1 MPLDALTSAEI
12 SLPATPDASQVRERI
27 AVLSRHVDLVGLTD
41 NHAGKPR
48 MSPLAAVALAREQ
61 GVATV
66 VHVSCRD
73 RNRLALRSQVIGAAA
88 LGSEGILCL
97 YGDPVPDVPRVRD
110 YTTTKLLAEAKEWA
124 APAEL
129 ALGCVADPFGPDSEA
144 ELALLGRKVA
154 AGADFVQTQMVFDPA
169 GLAAFLDQAAE
180 GGKLGDCRV
189 HASVPVIRTAR
200 MVDILNQTLP
210 CQIPEKPAAQI
221 AAGGGI
227 DLAVETAMSL
237 AALDRVHALHV
248 MSWGSEEQ
256 AGQVAAAFRTARGAP
271 AERRPRLSAPQRGMA
286 VALNSLRSGQSSTMV
301 RTRSRVERAASGE
314 AGRSIRRTNTARW
327 VGDEGGHAE
336 HPGGVDGPGVVVGQG
351 GRGAAGGDQLL
362 DLAGVDA
369 GRGHGRGQD
378 LGVVQV
384 EALVVAGR
392 EQGQVDGREP
402 LGQLVTDG
410 QAPLEGPDPGAR
422 ARRRAAR
429 PAPRPPRDGPG
440 RGRRPGSRPRTG
452 APVSSARTTT
462 SAAFL
467 ANGQR

>member
-12 SLPATPDASQVRERI
+12 SLPATPDATQVRERI

-97 YGDPVPDVPRVRD
+97 YGDPVPGVPRVRD
-110 YTTTKLLAEAKEWA
+110 YTTTRLLAEARDWA
-124 APAEL
+124 APNDL

-169 GLAAFLDQAAE
+169 GLARFLEQAAE

-200 MVDILNQTLP
+200 MVDVLNRTLP
-210 CQIPEKPAAQI
+210 CKIPERAAAQI

-227 DLAVETAMSL
+227 DLAVETAMIL
-237 AALDRVHALHV
+237 AGLDRVHALHV

-256 AGQVAAAFRTARGAP
+256 AGRVAAAFRAARGAP
-271 AERRPRLSAPQRGMA
+271 P
-286 VALNSLRSGQSSTMV
+286 
-301 RTRSRVERAASGE
+301 ERAASG
-314 AGRSIRRTNTARW
+314 
-327 VGDEGGHAE
+327 
-336 HPGGVDGPGVVVGQG
+336 
-351 GRGAAGGDQLL
+351 
-362 DLAGVDA
+362 
-369 GRGHGRGQD
+369 
-378 LGVVQV
+378 
-384 EALVVAGR
+384 
-392 EQGQVDGREP
+392 
-402 LGQLVTDG
+402 
-410 QAPLEGPDPGAR
+410 
-422 ARRRAAR
+422 
-429 PAPRPPRDGPG
+429 
-440 RGRRPGSRPRTG
+440 
-452 APVSSARTTT
+452 
-462 SAAFL
+462 
-467 ANGQR
+467 